1 MSLQPNRCPTC
12 GGKFGMT
19 RQYWFRMSF
28 CKLVCKE
35 AYVSKIYK
43 PPDQLEAVFR
53 KLPDTMAAN

>member
-1 MSLQPNRCPTC
+1 MSSQPNRCPTC

-43 PPDQLEAVFR
+43 PPDKHE
-53 KLPDTMAAN
+53 LPLQHPP

>member
-1 MSLQPNRCPTC
+1 MSSQPNRCPTC

-19 RQYWFRMSF
+19 RQYWFRTSF

-43 PPDQLEAVFR
+43 PPDQDAPFLAR
-53 KLPDTMAAN
+53 PPDTMPAN